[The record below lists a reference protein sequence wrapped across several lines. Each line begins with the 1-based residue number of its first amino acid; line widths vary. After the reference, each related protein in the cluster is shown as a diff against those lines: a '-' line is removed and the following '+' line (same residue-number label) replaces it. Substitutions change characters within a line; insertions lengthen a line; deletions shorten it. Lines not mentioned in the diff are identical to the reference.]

1 MEPSLDCRT
10 PPTSPELSR
19 LKTKRR
25 CPFGE
30 SPQPSKV
37 PASESVMARD
47 DSSTRTTDQS
57 STSITACAFEVLMNS
72 QRSQRD
78 AVHTSPLQPAVTSSS
93 CQCWICHHYGDSM
106 PCAFCEHS
114 VCEMCVRQCDR
125 CFGVFCAFCSTINY
139 DNHEERPLCLTCH
152 HEELRWQQNRAA
164 QVVQQSGT
172 WERPGMEVYR
182 PLMA

>member
-1 MEPSLDCRT
+1 
-10 PPTSPELSR
+10 
-19 LKTKRR
+19 
-25 CPFGE
+25 
-30 SPQPSKV
+30 
-37 PASESVMARD
+37 
-47 DSSTRTTDQS
+47 
-57 STSITACAFEVLMNS
+57 MNS

-114 VCEMCVRQCDR
+114 VCEMCVCQCDR

-152 HEELRWQQNRAA
+152 HEELRWQQNREA

>member
-1 MEPSLDCRT
+1 
-10 PPTSPELSR
+10 
-19 LKTKRR
+19 
-25 CPFGE
+25 
-30 SPQPSKV
+30 
-37 PASESVMARD
+37 
-47 DSSTRTTDQS
+47 
-57 STSITACAFEVLMNS
+57 MNS

-139 DNHEERPLCLTCH
+139 DNHEEHPLCLTCH
-152 HEELRWQQNRAA
+152 HEELRWQQNRAT

-182 PLMA
+182 PLMAQHIIYTLLCNIHVYTTDFLPVLSLKTLIGRVIFVTSNLTSVCTFSILFSIHFLRC

>member
-30 SPQPSKV
+30 CPQPSKV

-57 STSITACAFEVLMNS
+57 STSITGTHLKDNIFLKNLWPRMDNSKKMIALVL
-72 QRSQRD
+72 
-78 AVHTSPLQPAVTSSS
+78 
-93 CQCWICHHYGDSM
+93 
-106 PCAFCEHS
+106 
-114 VCEMCVRQCDR
+114 
-125 CFGVFCAFCSTINY
+125 
-139 DNHEERPLCLTCH
+139 NHLILTCNLSCFLFASRFH
-152 HEELRWQQNRAA
+152 LESEGEPTLRRFPYNPALF
-164 QVVQQSGT
+164 VT
-172 WERPGMEVYR
+172 K
-182 PLMA
+182 L

>member
-1 MEPSLDCRT
+1 
-10 PPTSPELSR
+10 
-19 LKTKRR
+19 
-25 CPFGE
+25 
-30 SPQPSKV
+30 
-37 PASESVMARD
+37 
-47 DSSTRTTDQS
+47 
-57 STSITACAFEVLMNS
+57 MNS

-182 PLMA
+182 PLMAQHITYTLLCNIPVYTTDFLPVLSLKTLTWKSNFCYQ